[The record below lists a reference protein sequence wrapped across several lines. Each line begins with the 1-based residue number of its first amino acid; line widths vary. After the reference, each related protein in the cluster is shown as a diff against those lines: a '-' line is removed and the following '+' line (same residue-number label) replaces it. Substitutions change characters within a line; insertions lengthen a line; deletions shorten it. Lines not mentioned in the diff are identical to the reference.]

1 MRSSGEGKFVV
12 LEGISGSGK
21 STQAKILSARL
32 PNAVLNVEPTYDL
45 FGAVVRAQYMGEK
58 VSEEVLTNCFQY
70 KHDQMGFWPSAH
82 HIISKIQHGLKL
94 AENEMQFLFM
104 ADRVYDLEK
113 NVFSNLALSKL
124 IIQDRYLGS
133 TLAYGYSGGLD
144 IDELLKWQKFAFESS
159 GITDESWVPDLMVIF
174 DLDSKIAMERLQSS
188 GKPID
193 MYEQKLE
200 RLQKIRE
207 GYQILAKRTDIA
219 RKIVVL
225 NATREQEEITA
236 QLMELI
242 SSELGSAIKTA

>member
-1 MRSSGEGKFVV
+1 MTEAVRGKFIL

-32 PNAVLNVEPTYDL
+32 PNAVLNIEPTYDL

-58 VSEEVLTNCFQY
+58 ISSEILESCLRY
-70 KHDQMGFWPSAH
+70 KSDKMGFWPGVH
-82 HIISKIQHGLKL
+82 HVISSVLHGVQLS
-94 AENEMQFLFM
+94 EMEMQLLFM

-113 NVFSNLALSKL
+113 NIFPNLRADKL
-124 IIQDRYLGS
+124 VIQDRYLGS

-144 IDELLKWQKFAFESS
+144 IEELLRWQKFAFESS
-159 GITDESWVPDLMVIF
+159 GIAEGSWMPDLMVIF
-174 DLDSKIAMERLQSS
+174 DLDARMAMERLQSS

-207 GYQILAKRTDIA
+207 GYQMLVKRSDIA
-219 RKIVVL
+219 KKIVPVD
-225 NATREQEEITA
+225 ATRSQEEITS

-242 SSELGSAIKTA
+242 TV

>member
-1 MRSSGEGKFVV
+1 MDGKLVV

-32 PNAVLNVEPTYDL
+32 PNAALNVEPTYDL

-58 VSEEVLTNCFQY
+58 ASAEVLESCLRY
-70 KHDQMGFWPSAH
+70 KSDQMGFWPGAH
-82 HIISKIQHGLKL
+82 HIISKVQHGLKL
-94 AENEMQFLFM
+94 TEIEMQLLFM
-104 ADRVYDLEK
+104 ADRVYDLEEK
-113 NVFSNLALSKL
+113 VFPNLALGKL
-124 IIQDRYLGS
+124 IVQDRYLGS

-144 IDELLKWQKFAFESS
+144 MDELLKWQKFAFESS
-159 GITDESWVPDLMVIF
+159 GLAGDSWMPDLMVSF
-174 DLDSKIAMERLQSS
+174 DLDAKTAMERLQSS

-207 GYQILAKRTDIA
+207 GYQMLSKRADIA
-219 RKIVVL
+219 KKIVVL
-225 NATREQEEITA
+225 DATQSQEEITA

-242 SSELGSAIKTA
+242 TA